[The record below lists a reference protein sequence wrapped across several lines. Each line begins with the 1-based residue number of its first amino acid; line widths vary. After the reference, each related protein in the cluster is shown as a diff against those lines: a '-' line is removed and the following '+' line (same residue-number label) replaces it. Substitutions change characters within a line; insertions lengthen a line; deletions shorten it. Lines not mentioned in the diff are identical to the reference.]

1 MPHAD
6 WTALVH
12 WSFWE
17 QTYQHSWENR
27 KTHSVTFC
35 TPCFLLLQLSPVL
48 YLSGVPGVAVQSL
61 ARPHIV
67 FGGGTSSR
75 SPRMEERRV
84 LPWRRGLAA
93 WSTGLSKEQSVNSP

>member
-1 MPHAD
+1 MQTGLLWFTGASGNRPTS
-6 WTALVH
+6 TAG
-12 WSFWE
+12 
-17 QTYQHSWENR
+17 
-27 KTHSVTFC
+27 KTEKLISVTFC

-84 LPWRRGLAA
+84 LPWRRGLAV